1 MIAHAMKRTTR
12 QAVGYRRVST
22 EEQAKSGLGLEA
34 QDAAIREAAVRR
46 GIELAAVF
54 TDAGESGSL
63 DVDRRPGLQA
73 ALAAMKPGM
82 VLVVAKH
89 DRLCRDADLAG
100 WLHHELRRRR
110 CSIVAA
116 EDAAEDGSSSALM
129 ERTLRQLF
137 AAEERRKIAERTKA
151 ALAAKRARGEKTGGF
166 VPFGFRADENGMLQP
181 DPSEQWVVRT
191 IAELRAAGLSL
202 RRIAAEL
209 NARGIA
215 TKTGRKWAAQT
226 VANVLR
232 LAA

>member
-1 MIAHAMKRTTR
+1 MTRT
-12 QAVGYRRVST
+12 AKNAIGYRRVST
-22 EEQAKSGLGLEA
+22 AEQAQSGLGLEA
-34 QDAAIREAAVRR
+34 QLQAVQ
-46 GIELAAVF
+46 ELAASRGLELVAVF
-54 TDAGESGSL
+54 SDLAESGSL

-73 ALAAMKPGM
+73 ALAALKPGM
-82 VLVVAKH
+82 VLIVARH

-116 EDAAEDGSSSALM
+116 EDTAEAGSSSALM

-137 AAEERRKIAERTKA
+137 AAEERRKIAERTRA
-151 ALAAKRARGEKTGGF
+151 ALAAKRARGEKTGGT
-166 VPFGFRADENGMLQP
+166 VPFGFTVDAGGKLIPEPR
-181 DPSEQWVVRT
+181 EQWVVGT
-191 IAELRAAGLSL
+191 IRELRAAGLSL

-215 TKTGRKWAAQT
+215 TKGGKLWQAQT
-226 VANVLR
+226 VANTLR